1 MPFRAFEWDGDQ
13 VKLGASTPAPEPVLR
28 QVDTREFVLENS
40 FCFQGADEATVW
52 VIPGEDDATDA
63 AERRDTTATTG
74 ETVAVPPTRHRGRT
88 DLASVPWFMWWLI
101 ASYGNHT
108 RAALL
113 HDALYADGG
122 LGEVPPVPRA
132 EADRL
137 FLAAL
142 REPEQE
148 KPGVFRHWLMWAAVS
163 LFGNMGPLRGIVC
176 ALHVL
181 AVWVLTLGAV
191 SHEWGSTV
199 WDVVSWPWWVK
210 VPVGAAVLALA
221 AGIALGVLGG
231 SWRAGVDITGG
242 WLAPTLVLTA
252 IVLVLLLR
260 IGTWPLWLA
269 LVLMVLGPLWGLY
282 VAKPL
287 RWWLW
292 PTSVIG
298 LPISLLPIAL
308 IFAAVFLV
316 WCIDVGA
323 MLAKWLWRDGPL
335 DLPSVTPSRL
345 PL

>member
-1 MPFRAFEWDGDQ
+1 
-13 VKLGASTPAPEPVLR
+13 
-28 QVDTREFVLENS
+28 
-40 FCFQGADEATVW
+40 
-52 VIPGEDDATDA
+52 
-63 AERRDTTATTG
+63 
-74 ETVAVPPTRHRGRT
+74 
-88 DLASVPWFMWWLI
+88 
-101 ASYGNHT
+101 
-108 RAALL
+108 
-113 HDALYADGG
+113 
-122 LGEVPPVPRA
+122 
-132 EADRL
+132 
-137 FLAAL
+137 
-142 REPEQE
+142 
-148 KPGVFRHWLMWAAVS
+148 
-163 LFGNMGPLRGIVC
+163 
-176 ALHVL
+176 
-181 AVWVLTLGAV
+181 
-191 SHEWGSTV
+191 V
-199 WDVVSWPWWVK
+199 WDLVSWPWWVK
-210 VPVGAAVLALA
+210 VPVGAAVLALV
-221 AGIALGVLGG
+221 AGLALGVLGG

-269 LVLMVLGPLWGLY
+269 LVLMVLGPLWGVY

-323 MLAKWLWRDGPL
+323 MLAKWLRRDGPL